1 MLAIIGGTGIYQL
14 DDVEVLHTHQVQT
27 PYGDA
32 VVTECQYHD
41 RKVSF
46 LARHGAAHQL
56 LPHEVNYRANIFALK
71 QLGMTQVIGIS
82 AVGSLQMEVAPGD
95 LSIPNQYMDFIK
107 GSREKTFF
115 GDGIAAHVSTAEP
128 TCCSLADA
136 ISAAGEKMGIHVHRN
151 KTYACVDGPRLGTKA
166 ESNFLRGPAGCDL
179 VGMTNVPEVFL
190 AREAQLAY
198 CTLTIATDYDCW
210 QDDPNLHVTVDKVIS
225 RYGAS
230 LKKATQLI
238 LSYLQEPETV
248 CKCDCRISLKG
259 AILTPEQA
267 LNAEQKARLDV
278 LTK

>member
-1 MLAIIGGTGIYQL
+1 
-14 DDVEVLHTHQVQT
+14 
-27 PYGDA
+27 
-32 VVTECQYHD
+32 
-41 RKVSF
+41 
-46 LARHGAAHQL
+46 
-56 LPHEVNYRANIFALK
+56 
-71 QLGMTQVIGIS
+71 
-82 AVGSLQMEVAPGD
+82 
-95 LSIPNQYMDFIK
+95 
-107 GSREKTFF
+107 
-115 GDGIAAHVSTAEP
+115 
-128 TCCSLADA
+128 
-136 ISAAGEKMGIHVHRN
+136 
-151 KTYACVDGPRLGTKA
+151 
-166 ESNFLRGPAGCDL
+166 
-179 VGMTNVPEVFL
+179 MTNVPEVFL